1 VNFSRWDCTLEPV
14 EDASGLFAVRLGFR
28 QVDGLRQAD
37 MEQLMLHRSAG
48 YASPDALTRRAR
60 LTRAVL
66 ERLAAADAFRSMGL
80 SRRDALWKIRGEAP
94 GHALPLFAAAD
105 LAEQGAEADAE
116 LPQVPPSE
124 HVLQDYQTHRLSLKG
139 HPMHFLRN
147 AHTRRGIVSTAE
159 ATGRRS
165 GQQVETS
172 GLVLVRQR
180 PGSASGVVFVT
191 LEDETGIANLVV
203 WPRVLERFRPVVM
216 RARILHVVGRVQSAD
231 NVTHIVAERLIDCTE
246 DLSLLS
252 EDVLRDPL
260 NGVLA
265 RPDEVR
271 RPVAPRKGP
280 AGRPSGGRHP
290 RNVRVIPPSR
300 DFH

>member
-1 VNFSRWDCTLEPV
+1 MWS
-14 EDASGLFAVRLGFR
+14 
-28 QVDGLRQAD
+28 
-37 MEQLMLHRSAG
+37 
-48 YASPDALTRRAR
+48 
-60 LTRAVL
+60 
-66 ERLAAADAFRSMGL
+66 
-80 SRRDALWKIRGEAP
+80 
-94 GHALPLFAAAD
+94 
-105 LAEQGAEADAE
+105 
-116 LPQVPPSE
+116 
-124 HVLQDYQTHRLSLKG
+124 QDYQTIRLSLKA
-139 HPMHFLRN
+139 HPM
-147 AHTRRGIVSTAE
+147 
-159 ATGRRS
+159 
-165 GQQVETS
+165 